1 MDSSGVAPARGRA
14 ATVGWAGR
22 ENGATLTTS
31 EKPRDALLETDWIAH
46 WRGLVERHAAD
57 SSVAP
62 QPGYWDRR
70 AAGFAFS
77 TQGQDDPFLRFLEP
91 WLGPRKTL
99 IDVGAGVGRHV
110 RKLVERLDW
119 VTAVEPSEGMR
130 KLIPDAPNLTVIAS
144 SWEDAVPQRADL
156 VICCHVLYGVAEVEP
171 FLRKL
176 DASAAERVFVYLRDR
191 QTNRPVDA
199 LWSELAQGRARM
211 PQFGDLYNVL
221 RQAGIAPD
229 VTMLKFPTAIR
240 YQSLDEALTESR
252 EALGEHWDETRGRAF
267 LESHLTLG
275 EDGSLTWDGGTMTAG
290 VAHWTPAS

>member
-1 MDSSGVAPARGRA
+1 
-14 ATVGWAGR
+14 
-22 ENGATLTTS
+22 LTAS
-31 EKPRDALLETDWIAH
+31 EKPRDALLDTDWTAH
-46 WRGLVERHAAD
+46 WRELVEHHAAD

-77 TQGQDDPFLRFLEP
+77 TQGQDDPFLSFLEP

-99 IDVGAGVGRHV
+99 IDVGAGVGRHT

-156 VICCHVLYGVAEVEP
+156 VICCHVLYGVADIEP

-176 DASAAERVFVYLRDR
+176 EASAVERVFIYLRDR
-191 QTNRPVDA
+191 PTNRPVDA
-199 LWSELAQGRARM
+199 LWRELTPGRARM
-211 PQFGDLYNVL
+211 PQFADLYTVL
-221 RQAGIAPD
+221 RQLGVAPD
-229 VTMLKFPTAIR
+229 VTMLTYPTGIR
-240 YQSLDEALTESR
+240 YESLEGALTEAR
-252 EALGEHWDETRGRAF
+252 EALGQHWDEARGRAF
-267 LESHLTLG
+267 LEARLRPEG
-275 EDGSLTWDGGTMTAG
+275 DGSLFWDGGTMTAG
-290 VAHWTPAS
+290 VAHWAPTN